1 MRQQP
6 MFSTKKYD
14 SFYPAVSL
22 FHLFVVKLE
31 IPNFDKY
38 IDSRRIIAH
47 ILLLILIKKNIYCR
61 PASSKTDVGEA
72 EGGQTGGAPGATSE
86 ASQAHQQHQQF
97 LGDTSLALPAFGSVD
112 TSSQPLPDGVTAN
125 DLRTFEKMYKE
136 HAEVLVNSYTWL

>member
-1 MRQQP
+1 M
-6 MFSTKKYD
+6 
-14 SFYPAVSL
+14 
-22 FHLFVVKLE
+22 
-31 IPNFDKY
+31 
-38 IDSRRIIAH
+38 
-47 ILLLILIKKNIYCR
+47 
-61 PASSKTDVGEA
+61 GEA